1 MSRMRPG
8 LNSFFLIIDGA
19 YLGTALERSLFTY
32 SNDILQAMSCETVR
46 VKEVGPYLQNIGLVT
61 S

>member
-32 SNDILQAMSCETVR
+32 SNDILQAMSSVR